1 MCPKDFGLGTSLAV
15 QWLRIPLP
23 MQGTWV
29 WSLVGELRFYI
40 LRGELSLQL
49 SPTKTQ
55 RSQNKKIKLPPKIEL
70 CFTLPAL
77 FLLFSLVVY
86 TRFFFTVKEQ
96 FVPSHSV
103 VSDSLW
109 PLGTAAHQAPLFMGF
124 FRQECWGGLPF
135 PPSLSFHYVLH
146 HRWISLPTESL
157 EKPKEQFRHYEMCRS
172 GVYSSTRFDKC
183 THSCTLARQD
193 TEYFHPQESS
203 LCPFPVN
210 YLTSRQLLLW
220 FLSA

>member
-1 MCPKDFGLGTSLAV
+1 MIGRFIYMYVCVCMC
-15 QWLRIPLP
+15 LP
-23 MQGTWV
+23 SISSV
-29 WSLVGELRFYI
+29 YCVCSV
-40 LRGELSLQL
+40 
-49 SPTKTQ
+49 TK
-55 RSQNKKIKLPPKIEL
+55 SW
-70 CFTLPAL
+70 PAL
-77 FLLFSLVVY
+77 
-86 TRFFFTVKEQ
+86 
-96 FVPSHSV
+96 
-103 VSDSLW
+103 LW
-109 PLGTAAHQAPLFMGF
+109 PPWIVAHQAPLFMGF

-172 GVYSSTRFDKC
+172 GVYSSMRFDKC
-183 THSCTLARQD
+183 THSCTLAHQD